1 MAITER
7 IYRHTDK
14 PLSWT
19 GAILAGLVIW
29 ILAVLFLGQL
39 PSLIIYKAD
48 TYVSEIIDFTKRLPG
63 VGDAGLN
70 TIQIRIVRDIIA
82 NSVQMGLLVAAL
94 VFAYIWQERKRK
106 RVGGKGIQDVVKGY
120 MPGK

>member
-1 MAITER
+1 MAITQR

-14 PLSWT
+14 PMSWT
-19 GAILAGLVIW
+19 RAIVTGLVIW
-29 ILAVLFLGQL
+29 LLAIVFLGQV

-48 TYVSEIIDFTKRLPG
+48 TYVAEIIEFTKKLPM

-82 NSVQMGLLVAAL
+82 NTVQMGLLVAAL

-106 RVGGKGIQDVVKGY
+106 RLGGKGVTDVVKGY